1 MYLDFVF
8 FWNFEYILCFK
19 FEQLKKENF
28 NLDRGS
34 ILKSVQVYVY
44 FQIFKYVLFLVNI
57 QIVLVFCLD
66 GYFLKY

>member
-8 FWNFEYILCFK
+8 FWNFEYILCIK

-34 ILKSVQVYVY
+34 VLKSVQVYVY
-44 FQIFKYVLFLVNI
+44 FQIFNYVLFLVNI

-66 GYFLKY
+66 GYFL

>member
-8 FWNFEYILCFK
+8 FWNFEYILCIK

-28 NLDRGS
+28 NLDWGS
-34 ILKSVQVYVY
+34 VLKSVQVYVY
-44 FQIFKYVLFLVNI
+44 FQIFNYVLFLVNI

-66 GYFLKY
+66 GYFL

>member
-8 FWNFEYILCFK
+8 FWNFEYILCIK

-28 NLDRGS
+28 NLDWGS

-66 GYFLKY
+66 GYFL

>member
-8 FWNFEYILCFK
+8 FWNFEYILCIK
-19 FEQLKKENF
+19 FEQLKKEN
-28 NLDRGS
+28 LDLDSGS

-44 FQIFKYVLFLVNI
+44 FQIFNYVLFLVNI

-66 GYFLKY
+66 GYFL

>member
-8 FWNFEYILCFK
+8 FWNFEYILCIK

-28 NLDRGS
+28 NLDWGS

-44 FQIFKYVLFLVNI
+44 FQIFNYVLFLVNI

-66 GYFLKY
+66 GYFL

>member
-28 NLDRGS
+28 NLDWGS

-44 FQIFKYVLFLVNI
+44 FQIFNYVLFLVNI

-66 GYFLKY
+66 GYFL

>member
-8 FWNFEYILCFK
+8 FWNFEYILCIK

-44 FQIFKYVLFLVNI
+44 FQIFNYVLFLVNI

-66 GYFLKY
+66 GYFL